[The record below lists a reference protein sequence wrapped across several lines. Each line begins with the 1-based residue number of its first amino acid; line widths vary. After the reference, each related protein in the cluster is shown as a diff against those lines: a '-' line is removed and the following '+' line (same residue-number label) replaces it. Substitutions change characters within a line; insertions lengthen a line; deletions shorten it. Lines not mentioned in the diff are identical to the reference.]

1 MLLYHINFGFPL
13 VDEGAE
19 ILLPVSRQFPPDN
32 SSLESLTRLAP
43 PIPADGGTAFDYA
56 PLSEASG
63 IAPVGIINRQRQ
75 LGVYE
80 HFRPAQ
86 LPRALVWR
94 MLAEGNYVVALE
106 PSTNRSAGR
115 LDARARG
122 ELLELDPGEQRS
134 YDLEL
139 GVLQGTA
146 ALDQFADRVNRLA
159 VPARS

>member
-1 MLLYHINFGFPL
+1 
-13 VDEGAE
+13 
-19 ILLPVSRQFPPDN
+19 LLPVSRQAAREAD
-32 SSLESLTRLAP
+32 SLESLTRVVA
-43 PIPADGGTAFDYA
+43 PIPADGGRAFDYA

-80 HFRPAQ
+80 HFRPSQ
-86 LPRALVWR
+86 LPRALLWR
-94 MLAEGNYVVALE
+94 KLAEGNYIVALE

-115 LDARARG
+115 LDARQRG
-122 ELLELDPGEQRS
+122 ELVELDPGEQRS

-146 ALDQFADRVNRLA
+146 ALDQFAARIKRLTEADRA
-159 VPARS
+159 